1 MNPDPSTG
9 CQDPNQ
15 DATPESPGRFYGKYR
30 GEVIDNDD
38 IEGRGRI
45 LAIVPAIPG
54 SLINWALPC
63 TPYAGELVG
72 FFSIPPI
79 GANVWIEFEG
89 GNPSYPIWAG
99 CFWEEAE
106 FPEPLILDPADA
118 ALVKMWRTKFSTFVM
133 NDTPAEGGIIL
144 ETSEPAVDVPTPI
157 TMTFSTLGVEIN
169 CGISLLLMSP
179 EEGITL
185 TVGDSTILINEE
197 GITMNGP
204 AIQIE
209 ADVNINA
216 SAGAA
221 VEIEGGG
228 DVSVTAGGACEVTAA
243 GDVSMTAA
251 GAAEVSAAGDVA
263 VSALGA
269 CEVSALGDLALSAL
283 GACEMSALGDCAVSA
298 LGACEVSALGDVA
311 VSALGACEVTAL
323 ADVAI
328 TGITQMLTGL
338 VEVNGDLLID
348 GQQPLVV

>member
-1 MNPDPSTG
+1 MTPDPSTG
-9 CQDPNQ
+9 CPDPNQ

-45 LAIVPAIPG
+45 LALVPGVPG
-54 SLINWALPC
+54 MLLNWALPC
-63 TPYAGELVG
+63 TPYGGELVG

-89 GNPSYPIWAG
+89 GNPTHPIWSG
-99 CFWEEAE
+99 CFWEIGE
-106 FPEPLILDPADA
+106 FPEPLVLDPVDA
-118 ALVKMWRTKFSTFVM
+118 PMVKMWKTKFNTFVM

-144 ETSEPAVDVPTPI
+144 ETNEPAVEVPTPI
-157 TMTFSTLGVEIN
+157 TMTFSTAGVEIN
-169 CGISLLLMSP
+169 CGISQLFMSP

-185 TVGDSTILINEE
+185 TIGVSTILINEE
-197 GITMNGP
+197 GITLNGP

-209 ADVNINA
+209 AEANINA
-216 SAGAA
+216 TAGAA
-221 VEIEGGG
+221 VEIEAGA
-228 DVSVTAGGACEVTAA
+228 DVAVTAGAACEVTAGA
-243 GDVSMTAA
+243 DLSLAAA
-251 GAAEVSAAGDVA
+251 GAAELSAAGDVA

-269 CEVSALGDLALSAL
+269 CEVSALGDLSLSALGICDMQALGDCSIAAL
-283 GACEMSALGDCAVSA
+283 GACEMSALGDC
-298 LGACEVSALGDVA
+298 A

>member
-1 MNPDPSTG
+1 MTPDPSTG

-15 DATPESPGRFYGKYR
+15 DATPEAPGRFYGKYR
-30 GEVIDNDD
+30 GEVIENDD
-38 IEGRGRI
+38 LEARGRI

-54 SLINWALPC
+54 SLLNWAMPC
-63 TPYAGELVG
+63 VPYGGEAVG
-72 FFSIPPI
+72 FYSIPPI

-89 GNPSYPIWAG
+89 GNPSYPIWSG
-99 CFWEEAE
+99 CFWEEGE
-106 FPEPLILDPADA
+106 FPEPMALDPADA
-118 ALVKMWRTKFSTFVM
+118 PLVKMWRTAFSTFVM

-144 ETSEPAVDVPTPI
+144 ETSEPAVEVPDPI

-169 CGISLLLMSP
+169 CGISQMLMSP

-209 ADVNINA
+209 ADANINA
-216 SAGAA
+216 TAGAA

-228 DVSVTAGGACEVTAA
+228 DVSVTAGGAAEVTAG
-243 GDVSMTAA
+243 GDVSIAAA

-283 GACEMSALGDCAVSA
+283 GAAELSALGDCAISA
-298 LGACEVSALGDVA
+298 LGACEVSALGDCA